1 MWQLIT
7 SVLTTDYSNC
17 STMVTTTKSLPAN
30 QPTTMRLGKIVTK
43 AVTLC
48 HCQPTP
54 QMRPYQIDFYSPQV
68 TKPTQDF
75 YQKWINSSRQGEF
88 FDDGIYLIIAFDFEP
103 NWKVSSNTPNG
114 GKMLRWFCA
123 FQLFKKLFWCIH
135 KNCGILVCLVGTPHH
150 LV

>member
-7 SVLTTDYSNC
+7 SVLTTDYSNY

-103 NWKVSSNTPNG
+103 NWKVSSNTHDG
-114 GKMLRWFCA
+114 GKMCYGDFVLFNFSKSCFDASIKIVEFWFV
-123 FQLFKKLFWCIH
+123 W
-135 KNCGILVCLVGTPHH
+135 
-150 LV
+150 

>member
-103 NWKVSSNTPNG
+103 NWKVSSNTPDG
-114 GKMLRWFCA
+114 GWKCYGDFVLFNFSKSCFDASIKIVEFWFV
-123 FQLFKKLFWCIH
+123 W
-135 KNCGILVCLVGTPHH
+135 
-150 LV
+150 